1 MRSLSISGG
10 GSKGA
15 FAGGIVEFLKEKG
28 HDWEFYTGTSTG
40 SLMMPMIASD
50 RIQDLKKA
58 YTSITPEKIF
68 KLNPFYIKSVKNGEF
83 KFGINHINI
92 AKNLIIN
99 KSKSLGDSS
108 NLRNTIEE
116 FVSEDIFNYLRIN
129 NREILISVTNLTT
142 ESLEFKS
149 INSENYSDFLDWMWA
164 SSSAAPFMSMVEKN
178 GYDYV
183 DGGVLRFSPLME
195 SIVSGSTEIDAIIL
209 MEENSDNRIE
219 KVRNVLHLMSKIIKL
234 FLVSRKKEDTDL
246 FKLHKLIDDGREVK
260 LNLYYTPRKMTNNPY
275 IFDSETMNNW
285 WVEGYEYAKGGPTHK
300 YILTKKKFFKEK

>member
-15 FAGGIVEFLKEKG
+15 FAGGIVEFLKENKY
-28 HDWEFYTGTSTG
+28 DWDFYTGTSTG
-40 SLMMPMIASD
+40 SLMLPMIASSK
-50 RIQDLKKA
+50 IQELKSA

-92 AKNLIIN
+92 AKNLIVN
-99 KSKSLGDSS
+99 NAKSLGDSS
-108 NLRNTIEE
+108 NLRVTIED
-116 FVSEDIFNYLRIN
+116 FVSEDVFNYLKN
-129 NREILISVTNLTT
+129 SKKEILISVTNLTT

-149 INSENYSDFLDWMWA
+149 ISSETYSDFLDWMWA

-183 DGGVLRFSPLME
+183 DGGVLRFLPLSE
-195 SIVSGSTEIDAIIL
+195 AIESGSTEIDAIIL
-209 MEENSDNRIE
+209 MEENSNDGIE
-219 KVRNVLHLMSKIIKL
+219 KVRNVLHLMSKMIKL

-246 FKLHKLIDDGREVK
+246 SKLHKLIDDDREVK

-275 IFDSETMNNW
+275 IFDSETMKNW
-285 WVEGYEYAKGGPTHK
+285 WLEGYEYAKRGPTHK
-300 YILTKKKFFKEK
+300 FILTKKKIFKEK